1 MTVVTL
7 REFGLRLQGKLPG
20 RRDYGRLCERLSEA
34 TPGSAVILDFAGVEL
49 VSGSWLNAALVPLLS
64 WAADERNDLFPV
76 ICNAQEDVLEELAL
90 VAKFTHTCFVVAEG
104 SPPPRRAAVVGPLD
118 PGQRA
123 TLEALVDL
131 QAVTGAELERQ
142 RPEDGVK
149 ATAWNNRLKDLYEKR
164 LLRRER
170 RGREQVYSPVVR
182 EITVN
187 G

>member
-1 MTVVTL
+1 MWPSPAREVAREAGLCAPL
-7 REFGLRLQGKLPG
+7 RALVCSLT
-20 RRDYGRLCERLSEA
+20 RLSRFPRFCWGG
-34 TPGSAVILDFAGVEL
+34 TRFRLLDQCGSC
-49 VSGSWLNAALVPLLS
+49 ALLA

-76 ICNAQEDVLEELAL
+76 IWNATEDMLDELAL

-104 SPPPRRAAVVGPLD
+104 PLPPRRASVIGPLD

-123 TLEALVDL
+123 TLEALVVL

-142 RPEDGVK
+142 RPAENIK
-149 ATAWNNRLKDLYEKR
+149 ATAWNNRLKDLYNKR

-170 RGREQVYSPVVR
+170 RGREQVYSPILEELVLH
-182 EITVN
+182 